1 MGLCPR
7 VCAVEG
13 EITGPYGVLRNTA
26 SDCLGNKDM
35 AVIIGKAKDSVDKRG
50 IALWEEKPVFLLTE
64 PSLALFFMIEI

>member
-1 MGLCPR
+1 
-7 VCAVEG
+7 
-13 EITGPYGVLRNTA
+13 
-26 SDCLGNKDM
+26 M